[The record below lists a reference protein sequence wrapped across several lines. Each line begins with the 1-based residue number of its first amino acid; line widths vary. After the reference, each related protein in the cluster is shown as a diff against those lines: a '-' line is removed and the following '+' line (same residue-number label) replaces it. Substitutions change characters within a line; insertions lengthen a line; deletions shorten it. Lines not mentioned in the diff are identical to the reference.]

1 MVERPIKK
9 SEREAA
15 KQTDQSEMA
24 SATSEVAPAQVA
36 PAASNVPKPV
46 KKGDRPVSSEEGG
59 EDRSEDRGRGGK
71 GQGKGRGKGR
81 GSDRDDAPKAPFN
94 PALVRGPKP
103 TAKVE
108 APPVAEETPSE
119 EAPVEDTEATET
131 PVEAPEATEASADET
146 PAETV
151 AEASA
156 EEPTEASDESEP
168 A

>member
-15 KQTDQSEMA
+15 KQTDQSGMA
-24 SATSEVAPAQVA
+24 PASEVAPAQVA

-46 KKGDRPVSSEEGG
+46 KKGDRPVGSEAGS

-81 GSDRDDAPKAPFN
+81 GRDSDDAPKAPFN

-119 EAPVEDTEATET
+119 EAPVEDTEATEA
-131 PVEAPEATEASADET
+131 PVEDTEATEVPADET

-156 EEPTEASDESEP
+156 EEPAETSDESEP